1 MERWAKME
9 KGIIGT
15 QVVTQIGILV
25 NDIEKTC
32 QKYAEFLGV
41 ENPGFKITN
50 VYNEART
57 EFKGKPTAARAKLA
71 FFKVGEN
78 LSIELIEPDHQPSTW
93 RESLD
98 INGEGVHHIAFVIN
112 GMKEKIINLEKNGMP
127 LLQKGEYKDGR
138 YAYMDCEKDLKLIVE
153 LLEND

>member
-1 MERWAKME
+1 ME
-9 KGIIGT
+9 KGLIGT

-71 FFKVGEN
+71 FFQGRGKPVHRVDRTGPSASN
-78 LSIELIEPDHQPSTW
+78 LAGIAGYQRGRRPSH
-93 RESLD
+93 RFCD
-98 INGEGVHHIAFVIN
+98 
-112 GMKEKIINLEKNGMP
+112 
-127 LLQKGEYKDGR
+127 
-138 YAYMDCEKDLKLIVE
+138 
-153 LLEND
+153 